1 MCIHSAIGGE
11 ERREEEI
18 SYAFVAFNEWIYH
31 YNYSDSYVFGLS
43 RWKEIDK
50 AKRKGLW
57 KLCRLQ
63 WLLLS
68 LF

>member
-1 MCIHSAIGGE
+1 
-11 ERREEEI
+11 
-18 SYAFVAFNEWIYH
+18 VAFNEWIYH

-50 AKRKGLW
+50 AKGKGLW
-57 KLCRLQ
+57 KLRRMQ